1 MGKAAMQLVNFM
13 EEIVKKTLDDLL
25 QEPSYSYLNLDDKAK
40 LDILAYALNH
50 LPPRYAV
57 TEKGLLFTR
66 LNEFKQQFTT
76 DIVVELTKAIKRVEA
91 NPR

>member
-1 MGKAAMQLVNFM
+1 MQLVNFM

-25 QEPSYSYLNLDDKAK
+25 EDPSYQPLNLDEKAK
-40 LDILAYALNH
+40 MDILAYALNH

-57 TEKGLLFTR
+57 TEKGLVFTR
-66 LNEFKQQFTT
+66 LNQMKQQFTT
-76 DIVVELTKAIKRVEA
+76 DVIVELSKAIKLVQA